1 MRTISKREGD
11 PGSYTGG
18 WTETNNAHGRVQV
31 GLILEYVGGQDFWEE
46 GLRCSSAHSPVM
58 GLPSFLVYSDLGNF
72 EDYWSGVLYNVPSLG
87 SAGVFSSSAWDTDS
101 GTKTREATCASHH
114 VMPGVCDMNTT

>member
-18 WTETNNAHGRVQV
+18 WTETHNAHGKVQV
-31 GLILEYVGGQDFWEE
+31 GLILEYVGGQDF
-46 GLRCSSAHSPVM
+46 GKRDSGAVQHILLTCDGAS
-58 GLPSFLVYSDLGNF
+58 LVYSDLGNF

-101 GTKTREATCASHH
+101 ETKTREATCASHH
-114 VMPGVCDMNTT
+114 VTPGVCDMNTT